1 MRIMLRHHPPEM
13 IQAPAPNQ
21 TLQNKCSAQ
30 SQPVFR
36 SKLLDFFDI
45 ARRTNANA
53 ELGAD
58 YAAMQYIK

>member
-1 MRIMLRHHPPEM
+1 MLCHHPPEM
-13 IQAPAPNQ
+13 IQAPPPNQ
-21 TLQNKCSAQ
+21 TLQNKCVHNRNLFSGRN
-30 SQPVFR
+30 F
-36 SKLLDFFDI
+36 LNFFDI